1 MIDTVQ
7 PIVRVTAWDWPDRR
21 IAELE
26 AQLDQAQAENAAL
39 QTEIARLRQRIAEL
53 ERAAK
58 RQATPFA
65 RAEHTAEPK
74 KPGRKAGQGLF
85 SYRTPPTPDQVD
97 ETKEARLDRCP
108 ACGGPVAELQEH
120 EQFVIDR
127 PEIAPKVTRSVTESG
142 YCSRTSRR
150 VRSRHSEQIS
160 AATGAAGVMIGPRV
174 KALAADLKHRLGVP
188 FAKICEVLEIGF
200 RLQWTRSGACE
211 ADARLAK

>member
-7 PIVRVTAWDWPDRR
+7 PIVPVTASDWRDRR

-65 RAEHTAEPK
+65 REEPTADPT
-74 KPGRKAGQGLF
+74 KPGRKACQGLF
-85 SYRTPPTPDQVD
+85 SYRTQPTPDEVD

-108 ACGGPVAELQEH
+108 ECGGLVTELKEH
-120 EQFVIDR
+120 EQFVIDL
-127 PEIAPKVTRSVTESG
+127 PEIEPKVTRYVTESG
-142 YCSRTSRR
+142 YCSRCGRR

-160 AATGAAGVMIGPRV
+160 AATGAAGVLIGPRV

-188 FAKICEVLEIGF
+188 FAKICEVD
-200 RLQWTRSGACE
+200 RKSVV
-211 ADARLAK
+211 